1 MPRKYDAIVVG
12 GGVAGA
18 AIGALLAKRG
28 RKTLLVEKEGT
39 LGGRSST
46 FSYLGYRI
54 DTGSHQVASFSS
66 SGMKALF
73 EEVGASID
81 LVPIRPSLMNYNVS
95 TREYT
100 RATAKERL
108 QENHEDYKKLR
119 KIISTMPKE
128 EIDRYHEINAET
140 WLRKN
145 IKGEGL
151 MDFFRRITGFAGL
164 SVKEASAGAFL
175 ETLKDAFTAEVT
187 IAYPKEGGFI
197 RFTEA
202 LAKAMERA
210 GGDTLTGVEVT
221 EIKINQKKVTG
232 IKTRQNTAG
241 GEMIIESEMDAPL
254 IVLTVPVTKV
264 FQLVTKE
271 ECQREFVARVEEVQ
285 RDSRVYGGLWVG
297 VKDTLFKEFGE
308 GQQFFQFTAGRS
320 GEEWHA
326 LITVPT
332 YIDRSLAPS
341 GHHYII
347 CNSHIM
353 LPLSQKSAIP
363 DHHQRCLALLREI
376 FPDFDRNVDWLARV
390 TYFDPLFPPRPK
402 RTGPFRPGNAN
413 AGLRGLYL
421 GGDGAYLSG
430 SGVGSAI
437 KSALMVMEQIER
449 EG

>member
-1 MPRKYDAIVVG
+1 MVRKYDAIVVG

-28 RKTLLVEKEGT
+28 RKTLLVEKEAA

-46 FSYLGYRI
+46 FSYFGYRI

-66 SGMKALF
+66 SGMKPLF

-81 LVPIRPSLMNYNVS
+81 LVPIRPSLMNFNVS

-100 RATAKERL
+100 RATSPQRLKE
-108 QENHEDYKKLR
+108 NYEDYKKLR

-128 EIDRYHEINAET
+128 EIDRTHDINAET

-175 ETLKDAFTAEVT
+175 ETLKDAFTAEMT
-187 IAYPKEGGFI
+187 IAYLKEGGFI
-197 RFTEA
+197 RYTEA
-202 LAKAMERA
+202 LAQSMERN
-210 GGDTLTGVEVT
+210 GGEILTGVEVT
-221 EIKINQKKVTG
+221 SIGIDGNGVTG
-232 IKTRQNTAG
+232 IKTRKNFAG
-241 GEMIIESEMDAPL
+241 GEMIAESEAEAPL
-254 IVLTVPVTKV
+254 IVLTVPVNKV
-264 FQLVTKE
+264 FKLVPKE
-271 ECQREFVARVEEVQ
+271 KCHHEFVARVEEVQ
-285 RDSRVYGGLWVG
+285 RDSRVYGGLLVG
-297 VKDTLFKEFGE
+297 VKEDLLLGFGGGE
-308 GQQFFQFTAGRS
+308 QFFQFTAGRA

-332 YIDRSLAPS
+332 SIDRSLAPK
-341 GHHYII
+341 GYHYMI
-347 CNSHIM
+347 CNSHHM
-353 LPLSQKSAIP
+353 LPLSQGSEIP
-363 DHHQRCLALLREI
+363 EHHQRCLTLLREI
-376 FPDFDRNVDWLARV
+376 FPNFDTQVDWLARV
-390 TYFDPLFPPRPK
+390 TYFDTLFPPRPK
-402 RTGPFRPGNAN
+402 RTGPFRPGNASM
-413 AGLRGLYL
+413 GLKGLYL

-437 KSALMVMEQIER
+437 KSAWMVMEQIER
-449 EG
+449 GI